1 VVSSVCFFSGT
12 DVTPESISSRVV
24 FCLSFLSA
32 TVVLAA
38 YSGILI
44 SIITNQQE
52 SIRFDDVDGLLHS
65 GTYKFGA
72 RQDSAELTFFSVRMV
87 ITASIN

>member
-12 DVTPESISSRVV
+12 DVTPKSIFSRVV
-24 FCLSFLSA
+24 FCLSFLSS

-44 SIITNQQE
+44 SFITNQQE
-52 SIRFDDVDGLLHS
+52 AIRVEDLGGLLHS
-65 GTYKFGA
+65 GTYKFGVL
-72 RQDSAELTFFSVRMV
+72 QGSAELAFFSVRMA
-87 ITASIN
+87 ITDSIH